1 MFSIKGAW
9 GCACWNLRLLAK
21 NLRFYLGLFLGFL
34 ICFFLTQRT
43 IQFSGIFG
51 TELQMFEP
59 FVWCFADSDSVL
71 FASLALLLPLSQV
84 PSLNAPASYL
94 IFRTGRR
101 SWMIGQTIT
110 AILLSLFYTLFL
122 LAGTCLLAGKNAFWA
137 NRWSDTAMVMSFI
150 PDQLEVSIKV
160 ARSTV
165 KLSAPFNCALQ
176 IFLLTAQYMLF
187 LSLVN
192 LAVSLR
198 FGKQAGMSAM
208 IGISLAA
215 YLLTPDRFM
224 AWMGLDIRLG
234 YIANLL
240 AAWFSPLQHATYTMH
255 SFGYDS
261 LPALWQT
268 HLIMGGVNIG
278 LLGLCGA
285 AAEHISFLFRRG
297 ER

>member
-43 IQFSGIFG
+43 IQLSGIFG

-122 LAGTCLLAGKNAFWA
+122 LAGSCPLAGEKTLFGDP
-137 NRWSDTAMVMSFI
+137 RGGTATVMGVF
-150 PDQLEVSIKV
+150 PP
-160 ARSTV
+160 
-165 KLSAPFNCALQ
+165 PF
-176 IFLLTAQYMLF
+176 
-187 LSLVN
+187 
-192 LAVSLR
+192 
-198 FGKQAGMSAM
+198 
-208 IGISLAA
+208 
-215 YLLTPDRFM
+215 
-224 AWMGLDIRLG
+224 
-234 YIANLL
+234 
-240 AAWFSPLQHATYTMH
+240 
-255 SFGYDS
+255 
-261 LPALWQT
+261 
-268 HLIMGGVNIG
+268 
-278 LLGLCGA
+278 
-285 AAEHISFLFRRG
+285 
-297 ER
+297 

>member
-43 IQFSGIFG
+43 IQLSGIFG

-150 PDQLEVSIKV
+150 PDQFEVSIKV

-208 IGISLAA
+208 IGISLVA
-215 YLLTPDRFM
+215 YLLTP
-224 AWMGLDIRLG
+224 
-234 YIANLL
+234 